1 MKDFLIVALIFVAL
15 IVANQIMADGDT
27 GPPSRYDERQQE
39 REYYED
45 SWQRGFG

>member
-1 MKDFLIVALIFVAL
+1 MRDFLFVAAIIAALL
-15 IVANQIMADGDT
+15 IANEMMADGDT